1 MGLHSSSISDPRKG
15 QYEKNKCHKKLRRLV
30 GEALTDYAMLEKG
43 DKVMVCLSGGKDSY
57 TLLDLMLSFQKHAP
71 INFEVV
77 AVNLDQK
84 QPGFPEEILPEYL
97 DKMGVAHD
105 IIEQDTYSIVKRL
118 TPEGKTT
125 CPVCSRLRRGI
136 LYNHAQKIGATK
148 IALGHHADDVVETLL
163 LNMFYGAKLK
173 AMPAKLRSDDGRNI
187 LIRPLYYCRESLISQ
202 WSDYAQYPII
212 PCNLCGSQDNLQRQ
226 VIKEMLV
233 GWDESNPGRVENIAR
248 SVNSVTLSHL
258 GDRRHYDF
266 EGLVAENRGVEA
278 IEVEKRR
285 IDITEV
291 R

>member
-1 MGLHSSSISDPRKG
+1 MGLHRSSITDPRKG

-30 GEALTDYAMLEKG
+30 GEALTDYAMLEEG

-57 TLLDLMLSFQKHAP
+57 TLLDMMLSFQQHAP
-71 INFEVV
+71 ISFEVV

-84 QPGFPEEILPEYL
+84 QPGFPEKILPEYL
-97 DKMGVAHD
+97 DRVGVPYD

-187 LIRPLYYCRESLISQ
+187 LIRPLYYCRESLVSK

-233 GWDESNPGRVENIAR
+233 GWDQSNPGRVENVAR
-248 SVNSVTLSHL
+248 SINSVTLSHL

-266 EGLVAENRGVEA
+266 EGLIADNRSVEA
-278 IEVEKRR
+278 LEIERR
-285 IDITEV
+285 SIDITEV

>member
-97 DKMGVAHD
+97 DKMGVAYD

-202 WSDYAQYPII
+202 WSDHAQYPII

>member
-202 WSDYAQYPII
+202 WSDHAQYPII